1 MAIVKLILNSRN
13 DINKLIDTVNIRLTE
28 HLYICQGNVF
38 EKVNAPDKRKQQ
50 QEITRHLLP
59 FLCYSVLLLMKF

>member
-38 EKVNAPDKRKQQ
+38 AQDKRKQQ